1 MSKGKIGVQM
11 MMLRDKV
18 EELGVYEVFKKLREL
33 GFGSVE
39 VSQIPMTA
47 DNVSEM
53 KRASADFDI
62 EIAACSAGL
71 APLFEGQEGEFL
83 TVDFDKIVGDCHELH
98 CKFLRIGML
107 PFNYMGSF
115 EKGATFAKEAEAMA
129 ERLAAEGIELY
140 YHNHHI
146 EFVKYDGEYLLDI
159 IRDNTKNLGFE
170 LDVHWIHRGG
180 EDPVRIIKAYEG
192 RVKLLHLKDYR
203 ISEVKMPE
211 DSNDR
216 AAFFQAFTNVVEFA
230 EVGTGNL
237 NFKEIMEAG
246 IESGSEYF
254 LIEQDMLYGR
264 DPFEA
269 LAMSRDHLIEIGY
282 ESFF

>member
-11 MMLRDKV
+11 MMLREKV
-18 EELGVYEVFKKLREL
+18 EEMGAYEVFRKLREL

-47 DNVSEM
+47 ENVAEM
-53 KRASADFDI
+53 KRASEDFDI

-71 APLFEGQEGEFL
+71 SPMMEGQPGEFL
-83 TVDFDKIVGDCHELH
+83 TTDFDKIVNDCRELN

-107 PFNYMGSF
+107 PFNYMGSY
-115 EKGATFAKEAEAMA
+115 EKSMTFAKEAEAMA

-140 YHNHHI
+140 YHNHHV
-146 EFVKYDGEYLLDI
+146 EFVKYEGQYLLDI
-159 IRDNTKNLGFE
+159 IRDNTQKLGFE

-180 EDPVRIIKAYEG
+180 EEPVRVIKAYNG

-211 DSNDR
+211 DSSDR
-216 AAFFQAFTNVVEFA
+216 GAFFQAFTNVIEFA
-230 EVGTGNL
+230 EVGQGNL
-237 NFKEIMEAG
+237 HFKEIMEAG

-254 LIEQDMLYGR
+254 LIEQDALYGR
-264 DPFEA
+264 DPFDA
-269 LAMSRDHLIEIGY
+269 LAISRDHLIELGY